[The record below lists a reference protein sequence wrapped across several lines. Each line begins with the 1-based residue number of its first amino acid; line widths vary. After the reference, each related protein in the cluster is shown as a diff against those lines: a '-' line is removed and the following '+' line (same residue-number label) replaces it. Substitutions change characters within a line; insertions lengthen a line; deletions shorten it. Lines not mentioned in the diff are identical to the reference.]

1 MVFCFVAGNSS
12 QSIYRK
18 IINTVRVNLY
28 TITWLTLIGV
38 RRHCG
43 SSLLHIMS
51 PEIWKNKEVE
61 YIWSLIMV
69 IMLLNLM
76 NDMSEIRFA
85 NRFSGRI
92 FLCAINMNG
101 KCCVYKILYF
111 PWESRVSQNMV
122 NFPKGKLYKMFKWK
136 YKNKLTKQNY
146 RGPLTDSKTILHGI
160 A

>member
-1 MVFCFVAGNSS
+1 
-12 QSIYRK
+12 
-18 IINTVRVNLY
+18 
-28 TITWLTLIGV
+28 
-38 RRHCG
+38 
-43 SSLLHIMS
+43 
-51 PEIWKNKEVE
+51 
-61 YIWSLIMV
+61 MV

-92 FLCAINMNG
+92 FPCAINING
-101 KCCVYKILYF
+101 KCCVYKILNF
-111 PWESRVSQNMV
+111 PWENRVSENMV